1 MLRPMPP
8 RIKRELNERD
18 LPRYLSEY
26 LRQKAVAD
34 QLGAKVAEMKA
45 TMMAYVSEHGYED
58 DKGHQWVDVEGVEGV
73 SQLKRERR
81 TSTFLDTDVAE
92 QEMEKLGVLKKC
104 MRIVKEFDEDKMLA
118 LAFRGDIPRTV
129 VDKCYVE
136 QTSYAFKP
144 VV

>member
-1 MLRPMPP
+1 MPP
-8 RIKRELNERD
+8 RIKRELNEAD

-34 QLGAKVAEMKA
+34 QLAAKVADMKA
-45 TMMAYVSEHGYED
+45 TMMAYVEAHGYED
-58 DKGHQWVDVEGVEGV
+58 DKGHQWVDVDGVEGV

-81 TSTFLDTDVAE
+81 SSTFLDEEVAE

-104 MRIVKEFDEDKMLA
+104 IKIVKEFDEDKMLA
-118 LAFRGDIPRTV
+118 LAYEGTIPRTI

-136 QTSYAFKP
+136 KSSYAFKP
-144 VV
+144 VA

>member
-1 MLRPMPP
+1 MPP
-8 RIKRELNERD
+8 RIKRELSEAD

-34 QLGAKVAEMKA
+34 QLEAKVAEMKA
-45 TMMAYVSEHGYED
+45 TMMAYVEEHGYED

-92 QEMEKLGVLKKC
+92 QEMEKLGMLKKC
-104 MRIVKEFDEDKMLA
+104 TKIVREFDEDKMMA
-118 LAFRGDIPRTV
+118 LAFNNVIPRTAV
-129 VDKCYVE
+129 EKCYVE
-136 QTSYAFKP
+136 KTSYAFKP
-144 VV
+144 VA